1 MFNASKTTVKVKL
14 TLDKKCPIFLTVLRM
29 RTFVTFP
36 TFSLVHPNFDHLLIY
51 VLNVSIFNISL
62 FLGGLRLPPILH
74 FPIAVYLTINISESF
89 EMFRSK
95 PSSTRQDFSKNK
107 RGARGQRENVKGE
120 IKVSDAV
127 GFSVSQFPIF
137 FPLFAMFFELNFSAF
152 FQQNFQHVIYQ
163 IFRFF
168 VCFVHNLLDFFFFKF
183 FILLKYFMFCPM
195 SFPHGTS

>member
-74 FPIAVYLTINISESF
+74 FPIAVYLTINISEIF

-152 FQQNFQHVIYQ
+152 SKRTFSTLFIKYLGFLFVLYT
-163 IFRFF
+163 IF
-168 VCFVHNLLDFFFFKF
+168 
-183 FILLKYFMFCPM
+183 
-195 SFPHGTS
+195 